1 MKIGFI
7 VTNFNNSKHT
17 INMCA
22 SIKKFTNNCPII
34 IIDNNSEKNDIN
46 ELVKLEIENP
56 NIKIILNKENVGYFQ
71 GLNIGIDYIFNNYD
85 IDIYIVGN
93 NDLIFKED
101 FLINLNKNE
110 YLFEKYAIVS
120 PNIIT
125 LDNECQNPHV
135 INSVSNFR
143 HFILDLYYF
152 NYHISLFIDF
162 ILKKTKNLFRRKDFL
177 ESNKGRVIYQ
187 GYGACYL
194 IGPLFFKYYKY
205 LFAPTFLM
213 GEEFFLAY
221 QLKLFKQ
228 ELYYEP
234 TIKVFHQEHA
244 SVEKLS
250 SRKFWKI
257 SKSSHLIYKK
267 YLKSYD

>member
-1 MKIGFI
+1 MKIAFI
-7 VTNFNNSKHT
+7 VTNFNNSMHT
-17 INMCA
+17 IKMCN
-22 SIKKFTNNCPII
+22 SINKFTNDSPIVI
-34 IIDNNSEKNDIN
+34 VDNNSEKIDILQ
-46 ELVKLEIENP
+46 LVKLESDNP
-56 NIKIILNKENVGYFQ
+56 NVKVIYNDENIGYFS
-71 GLNIGIDYIFNNYD
+71 GLNIGIDYVTNKYE

-93 NDLIFKED
+93 NDLIFQED
-101 FLINLNKNE
+101 FLSKLTNNWH
-110 YLFEKYAIVS
+110 LFENYPIVS

-135 INSVSNFR
+135 ISKVSNFR
-143 HFILDLYYF
+143 QLILDIYYC
-152 NYHISLFIDF
+152 NYFISLFIDYV
-162 ILKKTKNLFRRKDFL
+162 LKKTKNLFRRKDFL

-194 IGPLFFKYYKY
+194 IGPIFFKYYKY

-234 TIKVFHQEHA
+234 SIKVFHQEHA

-250 SRKFWKI
+250 SKKFWKI